1 MCRQYKFRFAECGH
15 INSHPD
21 WLFSGNHHPE
31 DCELKTVV
39 IDRPQHCFQCLGQET
54 MPAERRNLYARR
66 ANLAL
71 CSDRFSKIF
80 RHHIKHPSGPMHFD
94 KNNPRALIDRQ
105 RSMTEVDRLYV
116 MQFEEECDD
125 LLWAMKD
132 LMEKHRN
139 PDLKQRFV
147 DQRKIG
153 LQLRFAHLTA
163 QVHALEVIEL
173 SYDNVKNAHD
183 QWLRRCANRVQALC
197 TIVKEEELTEDDEC
211 PICYCSL
218 LQATRPDA
226 TAWHTPVR
234 LPCGHMFS
242 KLCIYIWLT
251 GENRNCPKC
260 RSYFNLTQ
268 DNIADFDGMANN
280 LLDRILNRPAVPTPW
295 WVTMLRSE

>member
-1 MCRQYKFRFAECGH
+1 
-15 INSHPD
+15 
-21 WLFSGNHHPE
+21 
-31 DCELKTVV
+31 
-39 IDRPQHCFQCLGQET
+39 
-54 MPAERRNLYARR
+54 
-66 ANLAL
+66 
-71 CSDRFSKIF
+71 
-80 RHHIKHPSGPMHFD
+80 
-94 KNNPRALIDRQ
+94 
-105 RSMTEVDRLYV
+105 

-147 DQRKIG
+147 DQRKIV